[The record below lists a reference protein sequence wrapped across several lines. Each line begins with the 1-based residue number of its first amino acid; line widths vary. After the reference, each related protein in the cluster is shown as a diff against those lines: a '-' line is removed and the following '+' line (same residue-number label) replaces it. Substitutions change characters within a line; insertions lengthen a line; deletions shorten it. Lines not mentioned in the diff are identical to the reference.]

1 MKKIF
6 TIFAFKLVAQSRL
19 SKVLIGQKREKQLK
33 KVTIQMTVTITVY
46 LGLHFLRS
54 YLSFLMYTAD
64 PKSSKIVPLSFSV
77 IGIEFICFIID
88 IAFVLLFLVFFLEQR
103 KKQRNSIR
111 QIEST
116 SLWDRWHFCMILSLL
131 VAVDLGRTCYRT
143 LFMVSFDI
151 QFK

>member
-1 MKKIF
+1 
-6 TIFAFKLVAQSRL
+6 
-19 SKVLIGQKREKQLK
+19 
-33 KVTIQMTVTITVY
+33 MTVTITVY

-103 KKQRNSIR
+103 KK
-111 QIEST
+111 
-116 SLWDRWHFCMILSLL
+116 
-131 VAVDLGRTCYRT
+131 
-143 LFMVSFDI
+143 
-151 QFK
+151 